1 MKKTCPRH
9 GTFDSPYWD
18 DLEHYLWCNQFA
30 KPGTPKGRQTI
41 IEKGC
46 PSDCGLCPSHQQ
58 HTCLAILDV
67 TDRCNLS
74 CHYCFAS
81 STTTGEDRTLEDIH
95 AMYQTVRQSEREPT
109 PIQLSGGEPTLRRD
123 LSQII
128 EMGDTNG
135 FSHIEVN
142 TNGFLLA
149 QNEHLIK
156 DLKNAGMSCL
166 YLQFDGVTSDVYT
179 ALRGTDLLDL
189 KKKTIS
195 HCRKHK
201 VPVVLVPTIVNGVN
215 DHQLGDIIRFALAN
229 NDVIRGISIQPLSQ
243 LGRYQPGSHISLAG
257 VVKRIAQ
264 QTTFLTMYDFYPI
277 PCPSPHCSN
286 ISLLIV
292 DGDDIVP
299 VTRLIDADTYLDGV
313 STALKA
319 STLVDM
325 LIDGANAEIAEDI
338 VCSCGLTI
346 PGAVK
351 KILDHTLFITMMG
364 FMDAYTMDL
373 QRLAKCCIH
382 VATPEHQL
390 IPFCAY
396 NLTNTQGSYLYRQPK
411 NAVVR
416 KQ

>member
-1 MKKTCPRH
+1 
-9 GTFDSPYWD
+9 
-18 DLEHYLWCNQFA
+18 
-30 KPGTPKGRQTI
+30 
-41 IEKGC
+41 
-46 PSDCGLCPSHQQ
+46 
-58 HTCLAILDV
+58 
-67 TDRCNLS
+67 
-74 CHYCFAS
+74 
-81 STTTGEDRTLEDIH
+81 
-95 AMYQTVRQSEREPT
+95 MYQTVRQSEREPT

-123 LSQII
+123 LPQII
-128 EMGDTNG
+128 EMGDTYG

-142 TNGFLLA
+142 TNGLLIA
-149 QNEHLIK
+149 QHEHLIK
-156 DLKNAGMSCL
+156 DLKTAGMSCL
-166 YLQFDGVTSDVYT
+166 YLQFDGVTPDVYT
-179 ALRGTDLLDL
+179 AIRGMDLLDL
-189 KKKTIS
+189 KMKTIR
-195 HCRKHK
+195 HCREHQ

-215 DHQLGDIIRFALAN
+215 DHQLGEIIHFALAN
-229 NDVIRGISIQPLSQ
+229 NDVIRGISIQPVSQ
-243 LGRYQPGSHISLAG
+243 MGRYQPGSHISLAG

-286 ISLLIV
+286 ISLLIN
-292 DGDDIVP
+292 DGDNIVP
-299 VTRLIDADTYLDGV
+299 ITRLIDADTYLNDV
-313 STALKA
+313 YTALKA

-325 LIDGANAEIAEDI
+325 LIDGANSEIAEDI

-382 VATPEHQL
+382 VATSERQL

-396 NLTNTQGSYLYRQPK
+396 NLTNTQGSYLYRQTRD
-411 NAVVR
+411 ATAR